1 MKSLHK
7 VRFTMRKEFI
17 VSKIQSPQEGPQHYV
32 YITFSDEKEYRTQ
45 EKKTQNQFG
54 PGVAA
59 FNSIEDLMKNMPK
72 IMANIPGLGGGGQTD
87 SPIVKLSIREY
98 EDMNIKVGDK
108 VYFDIRKQDHEV
120 NSGV

>member
-1 MKSLHK
+1 MKSFHK
-7 VRFTMRKEFI
+7 VRFKMRKEFI
-17 VSKIQSPQEGPQHYV
+17 VAKIQSTQEGPQHYV
-32 YITFSDEKEYRTQ
+32 FITFSDEKEYRNQ
-45 EKKTQNQFG
+45 EKRPQSQCG
-54 PGVAA
+54 PGVGA

-98 EDMNIKVGDK
+98 EDMDIKVGDK
-108 VYFDIRKQDHEV
+108 VYFNIRKQDHEV